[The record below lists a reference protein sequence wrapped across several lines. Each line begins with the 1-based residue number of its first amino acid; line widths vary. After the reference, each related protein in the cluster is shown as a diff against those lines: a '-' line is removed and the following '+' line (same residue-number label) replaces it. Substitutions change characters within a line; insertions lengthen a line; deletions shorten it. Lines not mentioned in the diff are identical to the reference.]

1 MHINAD
7 PREQTNAFPQLVVV
21 TRGQFKARLAG
32 RERMVS
38 EGQAIFI
45 PAGMT
50 HEFWAEAGQYGE
62 VIWTAFGKGA

>member
-1 MHINAD
+1 MERVAPVCLHN
-7 PREQTNAFPQLVVV
+7 
-21 TRGQFKARLAG
+21 KATIEKLLR
-32 RERMVS
+32 R